1 MCKLTNDEFESNG
14 SQTRCYMYGG
24 KSYNEDK
31 NYHKVRLTITQVSIE
46 VLHIV
51 NVTYYT
57 MYILK
62 SQYFTQ
68 NISNYNNHLLIKNLA
83 DEFKSSRLEC
93 LDENTE
99 K

>member
-51 NVTYYT
+51 NVTY
-57 MYILK
+57 
-62 SQYFTQ
+62 
-68 NISNYNNHLLIKNLA
+68 
-83 DEFKSSRLEC
+83 
-93 LDENTE
+93 
-99 K
+99 